1 MTRLE
6 AKSISDNE
14 LDALVVDGDEVQRT
28 ELSVDVRDKLGY
40 LTLQLRRVGK
50 SGRSNLDQNDVADPL
65 RVVLQQLLKC
75 TKLERP

>member
-28 ELSVDVRDKLGY
+28 ELSVDVRDKLRH
-40 LTLQLRRVGK
+40 LTFELRRVGQ
-50 SGRSNLDQNDVADPL
+50 RRRRNLDKDDIPNPL
-65 RVVLQQLLKC
+65 RVILQELLEG
-75 TKLERP
+75 TKLR